1 MRLHCP
7 NKIKHFLWRACK
19 NILPTNLCLTAR
31 KVVSDSSCG
40 FCGGFESSGHALWDC
55 EIAAGVWREIGL
67 KLPKLNQPMKDFT
80 DVVWTLYEKNGV
92 SDWELFVITAWM
104 IWNNKNTF
112 KHEGKCK
119 DPKKIAMEAKEY
131 AKEVAE
137 ESLPPTCGTAT
148 GRVSWR
154 PPQNGRYKV
163 NVDGAVFSR
172 LKSSG
177 IGIVIRNEDGLI
189 MGAMSKNLPVPLGA
203 LEVEAKALEG
213 GIELARDLGLWE
225 VELESDAQVVVK
237 AVMGIEPGPSS
248 IMKVVEGIRMGL
260 SSFKFWSLNHIC
272 RKCNNAAHLLA
283 RTASSRNETQVWVE
297 DTPPVIANQLS
308 LDVICEDLGPS

>member
-1 MRLHCP
+1 
-7 NKIKHFLWRACK
+7 
-19 NILPTNLCLTAR
+19 
-31 KVVSDSSCG
+31 
-40 FCGGFESSGHALWDC
+40 
-55 EIAAGVWREIGL
+55 
-67 KLPKLNQPMKDFT
+67 
-80 DVVWTLYEKNGV
+80 
-92 SDWELFVITAWM
+92 M
-104 IWNNKNTF
+104 IWNNRNTF

-148 GRVSWR
+148 GRFSWR

-172 LKSSG
+172 PKSSG
-177 IGIVIRNEDGLI
+177 IGVVIRNEDGLI
-189 MGAMSKNLPVPLGA
+189 MGAMSKNLPFPLGA

-225 VELESDAQVVVK
+225 VEFESDAQVVVK
-237 AVMGIEPGPSS
+237 AVTGIEPGPSS

-272 RKCNNAAHLLA
+272 RKCNNAAHILA
-283 RTASSRNETQVWVE
+283 RTSTSRNETQVWVE